1 MGFRSAVATSVV
13 AVLAGSAMVASG
25 GTSSAT
31 TPASADIHVGT
42 FNISNL
48 AFDSRAA
55 GEHQV
60 WKKRRPVIRK
70 QILSQGLDVVGLQE
84 ANPSSVYKSSV
95 TYGVNQYMD
104 LLNAING
111 QGAHYALTN
120 EYEYNCV
127 KSTSSKN
134 CVYQDRG
141 ASQDTRILYNT
152 DTLTMLSQG
161 SYKYNAQTAGKQDR
175 YLDWAVFQTNANGR
189 KFLFVNTHLD
199 PASIDSRKQEWSE
212 LIDKTNQLKQYM
224 PVMVVGDFNT
234 SKYDD
239 YAATYLPA
247 MKSAGYGDV
256 LNQQY
261 ATNPSNNPRP
271 ETMTNAWVNSF
282 GNFRRNVE
290 DYSYYK
296 NRNKIG
302 NGIDWV
308 FASNN
313 LEVKNY
319 DVAVP
324 MDAQTLQIKGVIP
337 SDHNLVTST
346 IVLPP
351 SGS

>member
-13 AVLAGSAMVASG
+13 AVLAGSAIVAAG

-31 TPASADIHVGT
+31 ETSTDVKVGT

-60 WKKRRPVIRK
+60 WKKRRPVVRR
-70 QILSQGLDVVGLQE
+70 QILDNHLDVVGLQE
-84 ANPSSVYKSSV
+84 ANQSSVYTSSV

-104 LLNAING
+104 LKNAING
-111 QGAHYALTN
+111 QGYHYALTN

-152 DTLTMLSQG
+152 DTLTMLDQG

-175 YLDWAVFQTNANGR
+175 YLDWAIFETKANGR

-199 PASIDSRKQEWSE
+199 PSSISVRQQEWSE
-212 LIDKTNQLKQYM
+212 LIDKTNSLKQYM
-224 PVMVVGDFNT
+224 PVVVVGDFNT

-239 YAATYLPA
+239 YTQTYLPA
-247 MKSAGYGDV
+247 MKNAGYGDV

-261 ATNPSNNPRP
+261 ATNPAHNPRP
-271 ETMTNAWVNSF
+271 ETMKYAWVNSF

-296 NRNKIG
+296 RRDKIG

-313 LEVKNY
+313 LEVKSY
-319 DVAVP
+319 EVAVP
-324 MDAQTLQIKGVIP
+324 MDPQTLQVQGVIP
-337 SDHNLVTST
+337 SDHNLVTADISMT
-346 IVLPP
+346 PP
-351 SGS
+351 SS